1 MVQTNIN
8 MRPAVAVL
16 VLLSSPSCIAADLCA
31 TLGCSVH
38 KQDGAAC
45 QCNYHCNVHHDC
57 CADVAA
63 VCQNR
68 TDPCLTHSGGC
79 KHGGGGNVTTGHKA
93 EHTKSSEHVKSP
105 EHTKAKSSTASAE
118 ATHSSKAH
126 APSAEGASTADATHS
141 SGHASK
147 SDGKKGGPHDHVAG
161 SGKASGTSGKAA
173 GAAGAKEKEHSKESE
188 KDKDKNKEK
197 EKEKAS
203 GTQHESHTH
212 HTPHTHSSSTTP
224 WVVVVLAC
232 ITGLT
237 LPITIS
243 IILVLRAR
251 CAHRAHRAQPR
262 AAVRSRAQPCA
273 AVRAMRAFARY
284 LRAWPRRR
292 LQGRACAHHAR
303 ARSRLRCTVA
313 CAACAR
319 RSSASIRSRSRPK
332 LRVPTCQPHRAARPR
347 RTSLAASHRPW
358 VVQGC
363 FPSRSRL
370 RWEDRPRPYSPLR
383 LLRPWARCEL
393 QPPAAP
399 QPEPSAS
406 RLVRLVVLFARFTR

>member
-1 MVQTNIN
+1 MVQTN
-8 MRPAVAVL
+8 MRPAVTVL

-105 EHTKAKSSTASAE
+105 EHAKAKSSTASAE

-161 SGKASGTSGKAA
+161 SGKASGTSGKVA

-273 AVRAMRAFARY
+273 RCAPSRAICELGHAVASKGGLVLTTLARALVCGAQWRV
-284 LRAWPRRR
+284 LRAPDVPAHRSAAEAARNCECRRASHTER
-292 LQGRACAHHAR
+292 RDRGGRVWRPVTVLGWCRGASRAARACAGRIGR
-303 ARSRLRCTVA
+303 ARTRPCA
-313 CAACAR
+313 CSAR
-319 RSSASIRSRSRPK
+319 GRVVSSS
-332 LRVPTCQPHRAARPR
+332 LQPR
-347 RTSLAASHRPW
+347 RNLSLLLLAS
-358 VVQGC
+358 C
-363 FPSRSRL
+363 
-370 RWEDRPRPYSPLR
+370 D
-383 LLRPWARCEL
+383 
-393 QPPAAP
+393 
-399 QPEPSAS
+399 
-406 RLVRLVVLFARFTR
+406 

>member
-1 MVQTNIN
+1 MVQTN

-262 AAVRSRAQPCA
+262 AAVRSRA
-273 AVRAMRAFARY
+273 RDAR
-284 LRAWPRRR
+284 LRALFASLATPSPPRAG
-292 LQGRACAHHAR
+292 LCSP
-303 ARSRLRCTVA
+303 RSRAL
-313 CAACAR
+313 
-319 RSSASIRSRSRPK
+319 SSAVHSGVCCVRQTFQRIDPQQKPPETASAD
-332 LRVPTCQPHRAARPR
+332 VPATPSGATEADESGGQSP
-347 RTSLAASHRPW
+347 SLGGAGALP
-358 VVQGC
+358 
-363 FPSRSRL
+363 
-370 RWEDRPRPYSPLR
+370 EPLAPA
-383 LLRPWARCEL
+383 LGGS
-393 QPPAAP
+393 AAP
-399 QPEPSAS
+399 
-406 RLVRLVVLFARFTR
+406 VLAPAPAPPVGAL